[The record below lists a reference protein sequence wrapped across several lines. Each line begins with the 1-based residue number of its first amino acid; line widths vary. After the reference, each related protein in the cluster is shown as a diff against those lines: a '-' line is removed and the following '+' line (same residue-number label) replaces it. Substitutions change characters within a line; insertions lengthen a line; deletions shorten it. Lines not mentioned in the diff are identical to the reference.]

1 MKILEDFFSKANG
14 TSLHNKTFF
23 IYDLDRVKDN
33 VETLRRLF
41 KNMDQIYFSV
51 KSNPSPILLKNLSAQ
66 NVCFDVSSAVEL
78 TKAFRASSN
87 YSKITIS
94 GPAKTNAFIKAF
106 SKLKIQSVHLDSKEE
121 YELLKKE
128 DLNLSIRWPLESS
141 YSQKVGL
148 PASDLEFI
156 VADATK
162 RRKLSG
168 IHIYIGRERA
178 QADLVSKSLQQIKN
192 FVLENQKSF
201 IERPKLFWGGGMPTV
216 NHVES
221 DFFPQDSF
229 FETHLECG
237 RALVHNAGYYVTQI
251 LEVKEKQSER
261 IIILNGGLQ
270 HLATH
275 FGSPRFGQQDVTT
288 FFPSHTDSKTSK
300 ANIYGSLGT
309 TTDILIRE
317 LEVPNS
323 VKRGDWV
330 AIGPAGSY
338 GYFAG
343 TNQFLGPHAVTEI
356 FYENGRTEMWST
368 DSLNYLEA
376 GVYAYTKA

>member
-1 MKILEDFFSKANG
+1 MNILEDFFSKNNDTSAN
-14 TSLHNKTFF
+14 HKTFF
-23 IYDLDRVKDN
+23 VYDLNRVKDN
-33 VETLRRLF
+33 IETLRTLF
-41 KNMDQIYFSV
+41 KKMDQIYFSV
-51 KSNPSPILLKNLSAQ
+51 KSNPSPVLLRKLNAQ
-66 NVCFDVSSAVEL
+66 NVCFDVSSAIEL
-78 TKAFRASSN
+78 SKAYQASSE

-94 GPAKTNAFIKAF
+94 GPAKTNAFIKSF

-128 DLNLSIRWPLESS
+128 DLNLSIRWPLEST

-148 PASDLEFI
+148 PTSDLEFI
-156 VADATK
+156 VARAAK
-162 RRKLSG
+162 GRKLSG

-178 QADLVSKSLQQIKN
+178 QTDLVNKSLQLIKS
-192 FVLENQKSF
+192 FVLANQKSF

-237 RALVHNAGYYVTQI
+237 RALVHNAGYYITQI
-251 LEVKEKQSER
+251 LEVKESQNER

-288 FFPSHTDSKTSK
+288 FFPSYKDAQTSK
-300 ANIYGSLGT
+300 ANVYGSLGT

-317 LEVPNS
+317 ADIPTA

-343 TNQFLGPHAVTEI
+343 TNQFLGPHGVSEV
-356 FYENGRTEMWST
+356 FYENGRTETWSA
-368 DSLNYLEA
+368 DSLSYLEA